1 MRAQEAEG
9 SNLRSRASDFRVSAC
24 SAPPDEMDDLFE
36 EAAAGAEV
44 FMDDGTN
51 DGESAEISQEDAW
64 VVINSFF
71 EIRGL
76 VRQQLDSFNQFI
88 LNSIQEMVDDSGHIV
103 VTPENQYVPGKE
115 AEMVRAGLPFCKHL
129 SRGIFFHPPSPGPSL
144 CFEVLCV

>member
-1 MRAQEAEG
+1 
-9 SNLRSRASDFRVSAC
+9 
-24 SAPPDEMDDLFE
+24 MDDLFE

-44 FMDDGTN
+44 FMDDGLH

-71 EIRGL
+71 DIRGL

-88 LNSIQEMVDDSGHIV
+88 LNSIQEMVDDSGRIV

-115 AEMVRAGLPFCKHL
+115 AEMVRACPPCCHALHE
-129 SRGIFFHPPSPGPSL
+129 GIFFRGRPLAQPRRR
-144 CFEVLCV
+144 V